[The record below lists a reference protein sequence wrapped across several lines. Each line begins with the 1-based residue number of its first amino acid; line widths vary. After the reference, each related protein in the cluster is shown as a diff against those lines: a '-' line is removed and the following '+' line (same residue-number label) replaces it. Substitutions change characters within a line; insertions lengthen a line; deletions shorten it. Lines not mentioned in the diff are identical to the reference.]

1 MVRDLVFIGHGNINH
16 AITLRIGY
24 GFERKGKLLVADF
37 NPCLGRIPPDHALA
51 GQNLQKIAGKGR
63 AERFK
68 FVSRNVAHFN
78 RDIRQ
83 LADLAG
89 ERIVDAHLLVPR
101 PHLPDAHLLDHCGR
115 TGRSGS
121 YHREKNKSY
130 IANMHIVTPFTSN
143 VS

>member
-1 MVRDLVFIGHGNINH
+1 MVRDLIFISLRDIDD
-16 AITLRIGY
+16 AVALRICLCL
-24 GFERKGKLLVADF
+24 ERKGKLLVADF
-37 NPCLGRIPPDHALA
+37 NPCLRRIPPDHALA

-63 AERFK
+63 AERFQ

-78 RDIRQ
+78 RNIRH

-101 PHLPDAHLLDHCGR
+101 PHLPDTHLLDHCGR

-121 YHREKNKSY
+121 YHREENKSY